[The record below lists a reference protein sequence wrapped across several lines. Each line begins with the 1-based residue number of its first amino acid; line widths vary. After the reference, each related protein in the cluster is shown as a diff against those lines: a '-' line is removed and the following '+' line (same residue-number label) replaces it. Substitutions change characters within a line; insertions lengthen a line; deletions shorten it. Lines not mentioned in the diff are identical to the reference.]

1 MVADRNCSFLQ
12 IHEHILVNGDVRRP
26 LTVNVFGSEQTL
38 NCFVLNDDEEDDQ
51 RTSTKE
57 YANRTSFVKM
67 KENLNERGIDTR
79 KSMEFASVPAA
90 TIRDGSI
97 IVAVTDQSILSF
109 FQQEVDKLDATIR
122 IISCMGMQQLDDAL
136 QKGADGVL
144 LAPDYLQQPGIV
156 QHIKSNYRG
165 IGMFAYG
172 WGKTSP
178 SRSVIETSGVDGWLE
193 GPAFGSNWD
202 AEKFEEAI
210 GSMQDM
216 KPPPAM
222 NAFGGMGFM
231 PGMGG
236 GIPSGAMPGM
246 GMQGGMP
253 GMGAMG
259 GMSPGQM
266 SPGQMS
272 PGQMS
277 PMMPQSGMQTPP
289 MQSPDAQQAQMMQ
302 QMQQMQQMMQQM
314 QQMNSMQPGYH

>member
-1 MVADRNCSFLQ
+1 M
-12 IHEHILVNGDVRRP
+12 
-26 LTVNVFGSEQTL
+26 NVFGSEQTL

-51 RTSTKE
+51 RISTKE

-67 KENLNERGIDTR
+67 KENLKERGIDTR
-79 KSMEFASVPAA
+79 KSIEFANVPVPKV
-90 TIRDGSI
+90 RDGSV

-109 FQQEVDKLDATIR
+109 FQQEADRLDATIR
-122 IISCMGMQQLDDAL
+122 IISCMGMQQLDEAL
-136 QKGADGVL
+136 QKGADGL
-144 LAPDYLQQPGIV
+144 LLSPDYLQQPGIV
-156 QHIKSNYRG
+156 PHIKSKYGG
-165 IGMFAYG
+165 IGVFAYG

-178 SRSVIETSGVDGWLE
+178 SRSAIESSGVDGWLE

-210 GSMQDM
+210 GTMQD
-216 KPPPAM
+216 KKAPPVM
-222 NAFGGMGFM
+222 MGLGSLGVM

-236 GIPSGAMPGM
+236 GIPSGMNPGM

-259 GMSPGQM
+259 GTSPA
-266 SPGQMS
+266 MS

-277 PMMPQSGMQTPP
+277 PMMPSGMHTPP
-289 MQSPDAQQAQMMQ
+289 ALTDSLAQQQQMMQ

-314 QQMNSMQPGYH
+314 QQMPMSPTGQINHMQSGFQ

>member
-1 MVADRNCSFLQ
+1 M
-12 IHEHILVNGDVRRP
+12 
-26 LTVNVFGSEQTL
+26 NVFGSEQTL

-79 KSMEFASVPAA
+79 KSMEFANVPAA
-90 TIRDGSI
+90 KIRDGSI

-122 IISCMGMQQLDDAL
+122 IISCMGMQQLDEAL
-136 QKGADGVL
+136 QKGADGLL

-156 QHIKSNYRG
+156 QHIKSKYSG
-165 IGMFAYG
+165 IGVFAYG

-178 SRSVIETSGVDGWLE
+178 ARSVIETSGVDGWLE
-193 GPAFGSNWD
+193 GPAFGTNWD

-210 GSMQDM
+210 GTMQDKKAVM
-216 KPPPAM
+216 PMTSIASL
-222 NAFGGMGFM
+222 GFM
-231 PGMGG
+231 PGMSMGG
-236 GIPSGAMPGM
+236 GIPSGNNPAADMGM
-246 GMQGGMP
+246 GM
-253 GMGAMG
+253 MG
-259 GMSPGQM
+259 GMSPGA
-266 SPGQMS
+266 MS

-277 PMMPQSGMQTPP
+277 PMASGMQTPP
-289 MQSPDAQQAQMMQ
+289 ALTDTLAQQAQMMQ

-314 QQMNSMQPGYH
+314 QPMSQNGQMNYMQSPYQ